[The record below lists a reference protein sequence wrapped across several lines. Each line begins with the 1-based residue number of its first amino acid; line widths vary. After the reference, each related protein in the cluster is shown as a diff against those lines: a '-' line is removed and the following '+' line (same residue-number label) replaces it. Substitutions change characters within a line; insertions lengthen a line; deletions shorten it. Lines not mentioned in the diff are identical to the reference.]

1 MSDPRTTVILLDN
14 SARAIDGDFY
24 PSRLEAQMVATE
36 RLARYL
42 FSLHQD
48 TRVAIG
54 TIGSQE
60 FGIRLSFTS
69 DIKRI
74 TAALKSIGHGGG
86 VDIVKGVRSAFLALR
101 HSQNITG
108 PKRILL
114 FVGSPNEVT
123 GEEAASLAREAAEKD
138 IVIDVVVFGQEL
150 HNWENLAILNKR
162 VRGTEFLKVR
172 QAKTILSDAVLASKI
187 GVGPEARMSKRRARL
202 NAELANAVKRALLAC
217 REDQTDSAEIKAQ
230 LCAVTRKAGFHP
242 EKKHEN
248 K

>member
-1 MSDPRTTVILLDN
+1 MSDPRATVILLDN

-24 PSRLEAQMVATE
+24 PSRLEAQMVAAE

-69 DIKRI
+69 DMKRI

-101 HSQNITG
+101 HSQNIG

-123 GEEAASLAREAAEKD
+123 GEEATSLAREAAEKD

-202 NAELANAVKRALLAC
+202 NAELASAVKRALLAC
-217 REDQTDSAEIKAQ
+217 PEDPTDSAEIKAQ
-230 LCAVTRKAGFHP
+230 LCAVARKAGFQP
-242 EKKHEN
+242 DKKHEN